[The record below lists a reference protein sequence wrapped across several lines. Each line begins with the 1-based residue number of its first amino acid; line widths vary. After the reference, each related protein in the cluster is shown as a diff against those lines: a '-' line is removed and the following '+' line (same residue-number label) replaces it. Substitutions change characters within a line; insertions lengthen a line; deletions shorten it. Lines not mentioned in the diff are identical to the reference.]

1 MDVISVEGPVAV
13 DRLVRVVGRRF
24 GLTAV
29 RASRAVDIEKLIPR
43 SQIRK
48 SPLGAFVWP
57 TGMDPDQ
64 WTGYRTPDVNA
75 SRRFDEIA
83 PEEIL
88 NAMRLVVDSD
98 PALGDE
104 ETLRRTA
111 TVFGVS
117 RVSAGARAR
126 LEAVIEA
133 LE

>member
-1 MDVISVEGPVAV
+1 
-13 DRLVRVVGRRF
+13 
-24 GLTAV
+24 
-29 RASRAVDIEKLIPR
+29 
-43 SQIRK
+43 
-48 SPLGAFVWP
+48 
-57 TGMDPDQ
+57 MDPDQ